1 MEHPQTE
8 YLYLAMTELDDDVS
22 LTSEEDGTNYF
33 VSLTD
38 LMTGVVMIFVI
49 LLISYALVL
58 RSEQERASQ
67 LADEFSKAKALAE
80 AKMQAAT
87 AAEARAKA
95 LQRSL
100 EEEREVN
107 RRHALQIDALAK
119 LLRDREK
126 VRRLMLEELAGNLNS
141 NGVKVSL
148 DVDNG
153 IIRLPES
160 LLFETGK
167 ADLREEGR
175 SALHILGREVVSA
188 LNKWCPAGSDFRLES
203 VFIEGHTDNVPIHN
217 IDFQNNWE
225 LSTARAVNTS
235 LAVAA
240 AAPELDS
247 FKNPSG
253 APILGVSGYG
263 ENRPT
268 AANTTDEGRRLNRR
282 IDIRFIAAYP
292 SAEQFKKVQE
302 ILQESGTGFDPAP
315 DGNSEKKTER

>member
-1 MEHPQTE
+1 
-8 YLYLAMTELDDDVS
+8 MTELDDDAS
-22 LTSEEDGTNYF
+22 LTSEENGTNYF

-58 RSEQERASQ
+58 RAEKERAAQ
-67 LADEFSKAKALAE
+67 LVDESSKAKAIAE
-80 AKMQAAT
+80 AKMQAAK
-87 AAEARAKA
+87 E

-100 EEEREVN
+100 EEEREVS
-107 RRHALQIDALAK
+107 RLHALQIDALAK

-126 VRRLMLEELAGNLNS
+126 VRRLMLEELAVRLNS
-141 NGVKVSL
+141 HGVKVSL

-167 ADLREEGR
+167 ADLRQDGR

-188 LNKWCPAGSDFRLES
+188 LNKWCPASSDFRLES

-225 LSTARAVNTS
+225 LSTARAVNTT

-240 AAPELDS
+240 AAPELDG

-268 AANTTDEGRRLNRR
+268 AANTSDEGRRLNRR

-302 ILQESGTGFDPAP
+302 ILLESGTNFGPVDRNFE
-315 DGNSEKKTER
+315 NKTNRK